1 MLDPRSLVFIL
12 AALSLLMA
20 IVLSAMPSA
29 VRDRQLGARYWST
42 SMLCVAVA
50 SVLYGLRGVVP
61 EAFSIVVANASAM
74 GATVLIYYGG
84 RAFFGLPRHSR
95 KLIAA
100 LLLANLGLIYCF
112 YVQDLYAI
120 RVVIF
125 SSFSGVLLFLFG
137 LDVLRHRPRESG
149 RAHFPYLF
157 TALTVIFDSL
167 VSLARIVNAVLHPTG
182 GADFLAPTPLNA
194 LYFATHGLLAICI
207 SVGFILMLNERL
219 HALLEHQLSHDPL
232 TNAYSR
238 PMIFE
243 LAQRELGNLRQPL
256 SLLLLDIDHFKQA
269 NDNLGHQGGDEVLK
283 HFVRTLNA
291 NLRSNEPLGRYGGE
305 EFIILLR
312 DVDAESARITAE
324 RLRRCVAEAPY
335 RHSQGDY
342 PITTSIGHATAHNQ
356 ESLEQL
362 LQRADTALY
371 RAKREGRNRVE
382 QA

>member
-1 MLDPRSLVFIL
+1 MLDPRSIVFIL
-12 AALSLLMA
+12 AALSMLMA

-29 VRDRQLGARYWST
+29 VRDRQQGARHWSA
-42 SMLCVAVA
+42 SMLCVALA
-50 SVLYGLRGVVP
+50 SVLYGLRGMVP
-61 EAFSIVVANASAM
+61 ESLSMVVANASAM
-74 GATVLIYYGG
+74 GATALIYYGG
-84 RAFFGLPRHSR
+84 RAFFEQRRHGR
-95 KLIAA
+95 QLIIA
-100 LLLANLGLIYCF
+100 LLIANLGLIYCF

-125 SSFSGVLLFLFG
+125 SSVSGVLLFLFG
-137 LDVLRHRPRESG
+137 LDVLRHRPRDTG
-149 RAHFPYLF
+149 RAQFPYLF
-157 TALTVIFDSL
+157 TAITVIFDAL
-167 VSLARIVNAVLHPTG
+167 VSLARIINAVLNPTG
-182 GADFLAPTPLNA
+182 GSDFLAPTPLNA
-194 LYFATHGLLAICI
+194 LYFSTHGLLAICI

-219 HALLEHQLSHDPL
+219 HAMLEHQLSHDPL

-243 LAQRELGNLRQPL
+243 LAQRELSTLRQPL
-256 SLLLLDIDHFKQA
+256 SLLLLDIDHFKQV
-269 NDNLGHQGGDEVLK
+269 NDNLGHQAGDEVLK
-283 HFVRTLNA
+283 HFVRTLTA

-312 DVDAESARITAE
+312 GVDAESARITAE
-324 RLRRCVAEAPY
+324 RLRQCVAEAPY
-335 RHSQGDY
+335 RHSQSDY
-342 PITTSIGHATAHNQ
+342 PITTSIGHATAYAQ

>member
-1 MLDPRSLVFIL
+1 MLFETGYGPSGLPHIGTFGEVARTTMIRRAFEVISKSVTPSVLRIISDAITATRVEITEEEAL
-12 AALSLLMA
+12 AAWPKIQQWA
-20 IVLSAMPSA
+20 KVNGRKPN
-29 VRDRQLGARYWST
+29 VRSDEPTEKRY
-42 SMLCVAVA
+42 A
-50 SVLYGLRGVVP
+50 
-61 EAFSIVVANASAM
+61 E
-74 GATVLIYYGG
+74 
-84 RAFFGLPRHSR
+84 
-95 KLIAA
+95 
-100 LLLANLGLIYCF
+100 
-112 YVQDLYAI
+112 
-120 RVVIF
+120 
-125 SSFSGVLLFLFG
+125 VLLFLFG
-137 LDVLRHRPRESG
+137 LDLLRHRPRESG

-269 NDNLGHQGGDEVLK
+269 NDSLGHQGGDEVLK
-283 HFVRTLNA
+283 HFVRTLSA

-312 DVDAESARITAE
+312 DVDADSARITAE
-324 RLRRCVAEAPY
+324 RLRQCVAEAPY

-342 PITTSIGHATAHNQ
+342 PITTSIGHATAHSQ